1 MRPTYIRMS
10 AFGPYADTEEL
21 HMEDLGSE
29 GLYLITGDTGAGK
42 TTIFD
47 AITFALYGEASGDS
61 REASMLR
68 SKYAEASLPTEVEL
82 FFLYGEKEYRIRRNP
97 EYARPAKRG
106 TGMTVQ
112 KADAELICPDG
123 RIVTKPRDVT
133 AAVTEIL
140 GVNREQFSQIAMIA
154 QGKFRELIEK
164 GTAERQKIFREIFR
178 TAPYQNVQEIL
189 KEQYHKLD
197 QECDRLRESVEQYV
211 RGILWGSEEVLPEEA
226 SLEEI
231 LLHLEKQQKEDNG
244 HYQELQE
251 KLRHADA
258 DLQVLR
264 LKLEQ
269 ERDRR
274 EKEGQAE
281 HIQKELAVLQEQAGL
296 RQEAYQ
302 EEEQKEPE
310 RKALA
315 SKIHRMDAELQQ
327 YEKLEQKQALAEANQ
342 KAIEKLERDEARSQ
356 TEKEAKAKELAA
368 GKEML
373 ECLADAAEMLER
385 QIHSY
390 EKQEARLSDL
400 SDLAVKYSEYDQW
413 SRKLTE
419 KQQIYQRRKQ
429 ETAQKDDCYRQS
441 YQAFLDEQA
450 GVLSETLEEGKPCPV
465 CGAIH
470 HPMPAEKSPGAP
482 YRETVES
489 YREDLEE
496 ARKREE
502 EASRQAGELLG
513 MVRSQEA
520 MLQEAAEK
528 YELPEG
534 VAEWEEKLAAL
545 IKEGN
550 ETLKGLQQEKRQTE
564 ENVKKRDRWKKQI
577 PEKEQ
582 ELQKI
587 EEKIQKIREELAAR
601 KHQQEMLQTEIREE
615 QKHLSFPEKNQAE
628 QEKNAH
634 VEELERQEQRLE
646 LLRKE
651 AEKAKVA
658 LAETEGQLTQI
669 RKHLAAIPTE
679 DLERLTE
686 VLPEKESDKSAMEQ
700 SGKELHHRIQNNE
713 TVLAHLEEKRG
724 TLSKKEKDY
733 AMVRALSV
741 TANGNIP
748 GKEKI
753 MLETYVQMTYFD
765 RIIAR
770 ANTRLMVMT
779 GGQYEMKRRTGGGGL
794 RSQSGLELD
803 VIDHYNGSERS
814 VRTLSGGESFQA
826 SLALALGLADEIQA
840 SAGGIRLDTMFVD
853 EGFGSLDAESLEQ
866 AIQALAGL
874 AESKRLV
881 GIISHVEELKNRIDR
896 QILVKKERT
905 GGSRAEIRGVS

>member
-21 HMEDLGSE
+21 HMEDLGKE

-61 REASMLR
+61 REAAMLR
-68 SKYAEASLPTEVEL
+68 SKYAEPSVPTEVEL

-189 KEQYHKLD
+189 KDQYHELG
-197 QECDRLRESVEQYV
+197 QECDRLRESVDQYV
-211 RGILWGSEEVLPEEA
+211 RGILWKPEGEQLEA
-226 SLEEI
+226 EPVEEI
-231 LLHLEKQQKEDNG
+231 LLHLEKQQKEDRS

-251 KLRHADA
+251 KLRLADA
-258 DLQVLR
+258 DLQALR

-269 ERDRR
+269 EKDRQ
-274 EKEGQAE
+274 EKEEQAE
-281 HIQKELAVLQEQAGL
+281 QLQKELVTLQEQAEL
-296 RQEAYQ
+296 CQKSYQ

-310 RKALA
+310 RKALV
-315 SKIHRMDAELQQ
+315 SKIHRLEAEIQQ
-327 YEKLEQKQALAEANQ
+327 YEKVGQKQAMTEANR
-342 KAIEKLERDEARSQ
+342 KAIEELERDQEKNQ
-356 TEKEAKAKELAA
+356 VEKETKANELAA
-368 GKEML
+368 GREML
-373 ECLADAAEMLER
+373 ESLADAAEILER
-385 QIHSY
+385 QSHLC
-390 EKQEARLSDL
+390 EKQEAQLSDL
-400 SDLAVKYSEYDQW
+400 YDLSAKYRDYDEQ
-413 SRKLTE
+413 SKKLME
-419 KQQIYQRRKQ
+419 KQQTYQARKQ
-429 ETAQKDDCYRQS
+429 ETAQKEDRYRQS

-450 GVLSETLEEGKPCPV
+450 GILSETLEEGKPCPV
-465 CGAIH
+465 CGAVH
-470 HPMPAEKSPGAP
+470 HPVPAGKSPGAP
-482 YRETVES
+482 SRETVEG
-489 YREDLEE
+489 YRNDLEE

-513 MVRSQEA
+513 MLRSQEG
-520 MLQEAAEK
+520 MLREAAEK
-528 YELPEG
+528 YELPEAT
-534 VAEWEEKLAAL
+534 AEREEKLAAL
-545 IKEGN
+545 IKAGN
-550 ETLKGLQQEKRQTE
+550 EALKELQQEKCRAE
-564 ENVKKRDRWKKQI
+564 ENVKKRDQWKKQI

-587 EEKIQKIREELAAR
+587 EETIQKIREELAAR
-601 KHQQEMLQTEIREE
+601 KHQQETLQAEIREE
-615 QKHLSFPEKNQAE
+615 QKNLSFPEKCQAE
-628 QEKNAH
+628 EEKNVHAK
-634 VEELERQEQRLE
+634 ELEKQEQRLE
-646 LLRKE
+646 LSRRA
-651 AEKAKVA
+651 AENAKVS
-658 LAETEGQLTQI
+658 LAAAEGQLTQI
-669 RKHLAAIPTE
+669 RRQLAAIPAE
-679 DLERLTE
+679 NLEQLKET
-686 VLPEKESDKSAMEQ
+686 LQEKEGDRSALEQ
-700 SGKELHHRIQNNE
+700 SGKDLHHRIQNNE
-713 TVLAHLEEKRG
+713 TVLTHLEEKRG

-733 AMVRALSV
+733 VMVRALAV

-779 GGQYEMKRRTGGGGL
+779 GGQYEMKRRTGGSGL

-905 GGSRAEIRGVS
+905 GGSRAEIRGV

>member
-10 AFGPYADTEEL
+10 AFGPYAGTEEL
-21 HMEDLGSE
+21 YMEDLGRE

-61 REASMLR
+61 REAAMLR
-68 SKYAEASLPTEVEL
+68 SKYAEASVPTEVEL
-82 FFLYGEKEYRIRRNP
+82 CFLYGEKEYRIRRNP

-178 TAPYQNVQEIL
+178 TAPYQNVQEVL
-189 KEQYHKLD
+189 KEQYHKLG
-197 QECDRLRESVEQYV
+197 QECDRLRESVGQYV
-211 RGILWGSEEVLPEEA
+211 RGILWESEGVLPEEEP
-226 SLEEI
+226 LEEI
-231 LLHLEKQQKEDNG
+231 LLYLEKQQKEDRV
-244 HYQELQE
+244 HYQETQE
-251 KLRHADA
+251 KIRHTEA
-258 DLQVLR
+258 DLQALR

-281 HIQKELAVLQEQAGL
+281 QIQKELAALQEQAEV

-315 SKIHRMDAELQQ
+315 SKIHRLEAELQQ
-327 YEKLEQKQALAEANQ
+327 YEKLEQKQKMAESNQ
-342 KAIEKLERDEARSQ
+342 KAIERLERDEARSQ
-356 TEKEAKAKELAA
+356 AEKETKAKELAA
-368 GKEML
+368 GREML
-373 ECLADAAEMLER
+373 ECLADAAEILER
-385 QIHSY
+385 KIHSC
-390 EKQEARLSDL
+390 EKQEVRLSDL
-400 SDLAVKYSEYDQW
+400 TDLAAKCSEYISW
-413 SRKLTE
+413 SKKLME
-419 KQQIYQRRKQ
+419 KQQIYQLRKQ
-429 ETAQKDDCYRQS
+429 ETIQKNDCYRQS

-450 GVLSETLEEGKPCPV
+450 GILSETLEDGKPCPV
-465 CGAIH
+465 CGAVH
-470 HPMPAEKSPGAP
+470 HPVPAEKSPGAP
-482 YRETVES
+482 SRERVES
-489 YREDLEE
+489 YRKDLEE

-520 MLQEAAEK
+520 VLQEAAEK

-534 VAEWEEKLAAL
+534 ASEREEKLAAL

-550 ETLKGLQQEKRQTE
+550 ETLKELQQEKRQAE
-564 ENVKKRDRWKKQI
+564 ENVKKRDQWKKQI

-587 EEKIQKIREELAAR
+587 EENIQKVREELAAR

-615 QKHLSFPEKNQAE
+615 QKQLSFPEKHQAE

-634 VEELERQEQRLE
+634 VGELEKQEQRLE
-646 LLRKE
+646 RCRKA
-651 AEKAKVA
+651 AENAKVS
-658 LAETEGQLTQI
+658 LAAAEGKLAQI
-669 RKHLAAIPTE
+669 QKLLAAIPAENLEQLT
-679 DLERLTE
+679 ERLR
-686 VLPEKESDKSAMEQ
+686 EKEFDRSALEQ
-700 SGKELHHRIQNNE
+700 SGKDLHHRIQNNE
-713 TVLAHLEEKRG
+713 TILAHLEEKRD
-724 TLSKKEKDY
+724 TLFKKEKDY

-905 GGSRAEIRGVS
+905 GGSRAQIRGV